1 MTDEE
6 RALTLAAIDAAYTA
20 QIGKLFAVLCS
31 ADQQDFEQGVAAER
45 FEAGLLGAMTAR
57 GLALDANI
65 DITEGVDDEGLSF

>member
-6 RALTLAAIDAAYTA
+6 RALTLAAIDAAYAA

-31 ADQQDFEQGVAAER
+31 ATDDEFEG
-45 FEAGLLGAMTAR
+45 FEAADRFTLGLRRAMEAR

-65 DITEGVDDEGLSF
+65 DVAEAREHPEGLA

>member
-20 QIGKLFAVLCS
+20 QIAKLFGVLCS
-31 ADQQDFEQGVAAER
+31 ADELDFRGGLAGER
-45 FEAGLLGAMTAR
+45 FAAGLRRAIDAR

-65 DITEGVDDEGLSF
+65 DIDEGEGDV